1 MGRLT
6 SPFTS
11 GNKMSRLLIEQSYVM
26 QMMIH
31 LPKFKWIPQS
41 RVATFRCIICGD
53 SQKNQSKTRGYIFI
67 NQKNKTFFSYKCH
80 NCGYNDSFL
89 FFLKEYLPSVY
100 AQIKLEMMK
109 EYSANKRTESVPEP
123 IEPKKE
129 EVFSSANTLKR
140 NISRL
145 PEEHIAKQY
154 CADRMIPKD
163 KLQNIFYVRNFKLY
177 IDSICPGKYF
187 KIPED
192 ERIVF
197 EFRDENNNLTGV
209 QGRILGSSKG
219 FRFLTLKFVEDSYK
233 IFGIEHINKQQPIFV
248 TEGVFDSFF
257 LDNSI
262 AQTGGD
268 VIPNLD
274 EVLGVPKQQ
283 IYIVLDNEPR
293 SIDTVHR
300 MENAIKHGYMINF
313 WNIDTNLKD
322 INDMIKSGL
331 TKEYIQNSILNNSL
345 SGFKAKAKFHT
356 WKKI

>member
-1 MGRLT
+1 
-6 SPFTS
+6 
-11 GNKMSRLLIEQSYVM
+11 MSRLLIEQSYVM
-26 QMMIH
+26 QMMVH

-67 NQKNKTFFSYKCH
+67 NQKNKNFFSYKCH

-100 AQIKLEMMK
+100 GQIKLEMMK
-109 EYSANKRTESVPEP
+109 EYASTKKTVEIVPV
-123 IEPKKE
+123 KE
-129 EVFSSANTLKR
+129 TKPEISFSSENTLKR
-140 NISRL
+140 NIARL
-145 PEEHIAKQY
+145 PNDHIAKQY
-154 CADRMIPKD
+154 CVDRMIPKD
-163 KLQNIFYVRNFKLY
+163 KLKNIFYVRNFKIY

-197 EFRDENNNLTGV
+197 EFKDENNNLTGV
-209 QGRILGSSKG
+209 QARILGNNKG
-219 FRFLTLKFVEDSYK
+219 FRFLTLKFVEDSHK
-233 IFGIEHINKQQPIFV
+233 IFGIERINKQLPIFV

-257 LDNSI
+257 LDNAI

-274 EVLGVPKQQ
+274 EVLGVPKTQ

-313 WNIDTNLKD
+313 WNIDTSLKD

-331 TKEYIQNSILNNSL
+331 SKEYIQNSILNNSL